1 MGNINLTANNIAL
14 FFSPRDKQYISAIPI
29 ASKFQQSAIIYLREI
44 MKMPGAN
51 LMGICCWI

>member
-1 MGNINLTANNIAL
+1 MGNINLTARNIAL
-14 FFSPRDKQYISAIPI
+14 FFSPRDKLEISAIPI

-44 MKMPGAN
+44 MKMPEVN